1 MSMEDELEK
10 MWRHVKSEQKRGR
23 LLTVSY
29 SDVVGAVYL
38 LERTRA
44 LLQPAASLPPKVGI
58 FRRIA
63 ARVKK
68 LILASASFTAGLFVG
83 AAILLPIIAH
93 ASEYTGVGRDHTGE
107 MVLVEFDETDK
118 RGNLSGVMWRR
129 LEVVEVDGTW
139 CGKGLARFE
148 GVKVEVV
155 K

>member
-1 MSMEDELEK
+1 MSREDELEK

-29 SDVVGAVYL
+29 FDVVDAVDS
-38 LERTRA
+38 LEQTRA
-44 LLQPAASLPPKVGI
+44 LLQPAASLPPQVGI
-58 FRRIA
+58 FRRIV

-83 AAILLPIIAH
+83 AAILLPILAH
-93 ASEYTGVGRDHTGE
+93 AAEYTAVGRDNTGE
-107 MVLVEFDETDK
+107 MVLVEFDETDN
-118 RGNLSGVMWRR
+118 RGSLAGLMWRR
-129 LEVVEVDGTW
+129 LEVVEVDGRW